1 MDGDNSLA
9 DKLRENAIKI
19 DAFIEGIL
27 TPRKPEVLYEASR
40 HIVLSGGKHLRPYLV
55 MKSCEVVGGDPES
68 AIPYASALELLHNFT
83 LVHDDVM
90 DHDEIRRGQ
99 PTVHVKWGVPIA
111 IASGDFLFAKVFQA
125 MVEPALQGKLSSDR
139 AIECVKRVTDATISL
154 CEGQVLDMSY
164 PANGLVSEGDY
175 LEMVGG
181 KTASL
186 FRACA
191 ETGAIVGGGQPE
203 EVDLLGSFA
212 WNAGIGFQIVD
223 DVLCLTADEETLGK
237 PAGSD
242 IREGKKTLIMV
253 HALSNASPRQL
264 SLIKKVLG
272 VSSASQKET
281 ELVIGVLSE
290 IGSIGYAMS
299 KALEYR
305 EKAMEKIMKFQESPA
320 RSELIE
326 MVDYFINRTY

>member
-1 MDGDNSLA
+1 LDGENALA

-19 DAFIEGIL
+19 DAFIEGML
-27 TPRKPEVLYEASR
+27 TPKKPEVLYEASR

-90 DHDEIRRGQ
+90 DHDEIRRGR

-125 MVEPALQGKLSSDR
+125 MVEPALLGKLSSDR
-139 AIECVKRVTDATISL
+139 AIECVKRVTDATIAL

-164 PANGLVSEGDY
+164 PANGIVNEEDY

-191 ETGAIVGGGQPE
+191 ETGAIVGGGRPE
-203 EVDLLGSFA
+203 EVDMLGSFA

-223 DVLCLTADEETLGK
+223 DVLCLTADEKTLGK

-242 IREGKKTLIMV
+242 IREGKKTLIVV
-253 HALSNASPRQL
+253 HALSNASPEQL
-264 SLIKKVLG
+264 RFIKGVLG
-272 VSSASQKET
+272 VNNASQQDI
-281 ELVIGVLSE
+281 ELAIGVLSDT
-290 IGSIGYAMS
+290 GSIDYAMER
-299 KALEYR
+299 ALEYR
-305 EKAMEKIMKFQESPA
+305 EKALEMVMRFPESPA
-320 RSELIE
+320 RSELVE